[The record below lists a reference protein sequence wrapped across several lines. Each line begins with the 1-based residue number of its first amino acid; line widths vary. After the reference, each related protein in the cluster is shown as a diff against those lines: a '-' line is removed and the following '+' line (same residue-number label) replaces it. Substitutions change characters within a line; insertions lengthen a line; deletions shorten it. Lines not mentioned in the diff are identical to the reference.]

1 MNAPLYTFI
10 IPVYDRPDELAEN
23 LASLKALINKDF
35 EVIIIED
42 GSTLR
47 SDTLVEKYQQ
57 HLNIRYYFKE
67 NEGPSIGRNVGAQEA
82 RGTYLIFVDSDC
94 IIPPE
99 YLDVVNAALNPDTD
113 VFGGPDKA
121 HESFTSLQKAINFSM
136 TSLLT
141 TGGIRGSKKSVDRYY
156 PRSFNLGIKRDVF
169 LKMGGFPLTKMHPGE
184 DMVFGIELIKRGY
197 KTQYIHDAYVY
208 HKRRTSMKQFF
219 HQIRKFG
226 KVRYYITRMYP
237 DTFRITYL
245 LPIGFVLFCLCVI
258 VTWLMGWNIL
268 IYILLGYS
276 AAIFIS
282 STIENRSLNTGLM
295 SVMTSLVQF
304 WAYAIGIVS
313 SAVRHWITGKDE
325 YDIIGKKLFND

>member
-1 MNAPLYTFI
+1 LKYTFI

-184 DMVFGIELIKRGY
+184 DMVFGIELIRRGY

-208 HKRRTSMKQFF
+208 HKRRTSLKQFF

-237 DTFRITYL
+237 STFKITYL
-245 LPIGFVLFCLCVI
+245 LPLAFTAYTMFASIAAFLGLMAPLILLAIYTLLIFLCASIESKSIITGMNAI
-258 VTWLMGWNIL
+258 VTTFL
-268 IYILLGYS
+268 
-276 AAIFIS
+276 
-282 STIENRSLNTGLM
+282 
-295 SVMTSLVQF
+295 QF
-304 WAYAIGIVS
+304 FAYAWGS
-313 SAVRHWITGKDE
+313 TYSTFRHLVTGQDE
-325 YDIIGKKLFND
+325 YNVLDQDLFN